1 MENVKLETGIEGFD
15 EVLGGGIPEGHVVLI
30 SGMPGTMKSSV
41 AYAILHHNAKSKGS
55 KCLYVTLEQ
64 TKKSFCRQMESM
76 GFDVETTEGDLH
88 IVDVGSMQKQT
99 GKNAAVSWMDL
110 LKKLLETKKRI
121 DGVDLIVL
129 DSLEGL
135 EVLAQFE
142 NRRTALFHFFEWLRD
157 LDAISL
163 VLTEAP
169 PEPTLLGLD
178 QSLPRNDEGY
188 LSDGI
193 LHLKMHQVNDVTI
206 QRRLRVVKMR
216 GANHRTGF
224 FALVFEDGEF
234 SVTRALSA

>member
-1 MENVKLETGIEGFD
+1 
-15 EVLGGGIPEGHVVLI
+15 
-30 SGMPGTMKSSV
+30 MKSSI
-41 AYAILHHNAKSKGS
+41 AYAILHHNSKSKGS

-64 TKKSFCRQMESM
+64 TKKNFCRQMESM
-76 GFDVETTEGDLH
+76 GFDVEMTEGDLH

-99 GKNAAVSWMDL
+99 KKNATVPWMEL
-110 LKKLLETKKRI
+110 LKKLLETKKRL

-129 DSLEGL
+129 DSLEAL
-135 EVLAQFE
+135 DVLAQFE

-157 LDAISL
+157 LDAISF

-169 PEPTLLGLD
+169 PEQTLLGLD
-178 QSLPRNDEGY
+178 QSLPRNDEGF

-193 LHLKMHQVNDVTI
+193 LHLKMHQVNDIDI

-216 GANHRTGF
+216 SANHRMGF
-224 FALVFEDGEF
+224 FALVFEDGKF